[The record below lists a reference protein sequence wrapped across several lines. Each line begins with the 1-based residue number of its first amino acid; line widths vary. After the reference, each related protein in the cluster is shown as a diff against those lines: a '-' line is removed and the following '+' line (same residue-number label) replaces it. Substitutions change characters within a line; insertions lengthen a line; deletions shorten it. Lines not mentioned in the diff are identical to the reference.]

1 MMTGDV
7 GSLSR
12 ERFEGVKGWIR
23 KVDELGD
30 SSASTVLSLDLPLRR
45 QNKTYCRSPLRPTVG
60 RRDDPQ

>member
-1 MMTGDV
+1 MTGGV
-7 GSLSR
+7 GYLSR

-23 KVDELGD
+23 EVDELGD
-30 SSASTVLSLDLPLRR
+30 SSASTALSLALHLKG

>member
-1 MMTGDV
+1 MTGAV
-7 GSLSR
+7 GCLSR
-12 ERFEGVKGWIR
+12 ESFEGVKGWIR

-30 SSASTVLSLDLPLRR
+30 SSASTALSLTLRLMG